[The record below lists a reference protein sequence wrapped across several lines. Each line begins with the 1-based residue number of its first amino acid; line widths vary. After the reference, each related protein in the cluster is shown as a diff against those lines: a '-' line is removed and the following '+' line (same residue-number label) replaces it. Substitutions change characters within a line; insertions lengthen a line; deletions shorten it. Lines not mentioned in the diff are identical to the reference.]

1 VSADTAGYGGIVL
14 AAGGSRRLGQPKQL
28 LLFRGEPLVRR
39 AARVA
44 VEAGLWPVVVVVGAR
59 CDEVRGALAGLPVA
73 TVSNPEFE
81 AGLAGSIQRGL
92 ARLSEC
98 APAALGVVLLACD
111 QPLVEPA
118 HLATLAG
125 AARAAGRPI
134 AASAYAGTLGTPAL
148 FAAAL
153 FSELHRLSGDAPD
166 GALLAGDPGR
176 VAAVPL
182 PCGELDVNTPED
194 WERALALAGEGGLA

>member
-1 VSADTAGYGGIVL
+1 VSAGNAGYGGLVL
-14 AAGGSRRLGQPKQL
+14 AAGGSRRLGTPKQL
-28 LLFRGEPLVRR
+28 LVFRGEPLVRR

-44 VEAGLWPVVVVVGAR
+44 VDAGLWPVVVVVGAR

-98 APAALGVVLLACD
+98 APGALGVVLLTCD

-118 HLATLAG
+118 HVAALVE
-125 AARAAGRPI
+125 AARATGRPI
-134 AASAYAGTLGTPAL
+134 AASSYADALGIPAL

-153 FSELHRLSGDAPD
+153 FAELHALSGDA
-166 GALLAGDPGR
+166 GGRALLARDPDR
-176 VAAVPL
+176 VARVPL
-182 PCGELDVNTPED
+182 PGGELDVDTLED
-194 WERALALAGEGGLA
+194 WERVRALGGGGEPS